1 MEQIWANESSGKC
14 TIVVMVYVSMKHVQ
28 ICALQQN
35 KFRPHQSLIFTK
47 NCNQRSKPGQL
58 RFNCTKKSV
67 TKGKILRLK
76 WQNNAKRFS
85 VTTTTCALIIFHWN
99 TFTDTWANL
108 LRWPAYPGS
117 VAQNSTLSTH
127 DLKQILHLP
136 PPTENF
142 TKLQPMYHFTS
153 NLVTESCN
161 SIYCQLWIKLG

>member
-1 MEQIWANESSGKC
+1 MIHLQWITQRKVNAMEQIWANESSGKC

-127 DLKQILHLP
+127 DLKW
-136 PPTENF
+136 NRS
-142 TKLQPMYHFTS
+142 FTS
-153 NLVTESCN
+153 PL
-161 SIYCQLWIKLG
+161 QLKTLQSYSLCTISLPI